1 MQRMPPALTVLL
13 VGGPTAVL
21 EYAGLR
27 LLTDPTF
34 DPPGDHEGGLRKL
47 TGPAVGADDVGAIDA
62 VLVSH
67 DQHAD
72 NLDPG
77 GRAYLADAART
88 LTTTAGA
95 ERLGGTAIGLEPWAS
110 VELERPAGD
119 AVTITA
125 VPALHGPE
133 GSEPITGPVIGF
145 VLQASDAPTLYVSGD
160 NASVDVVRSIAERL
174 GPIELA
180 VLFAGGVSLP
190 QRFDGATSRYP
201 RRPPP
206 RPPGYSAPAPSCPST
221 SRAGRTS
228 RRAPTTSARP
238 SRRRA
243 SPSASSCPT
252 RARPSAFEHSCRGF
266 AALWARERCAG
277 SYALKARRP

>member
-1 MQRMPPALTVLL
+1 MPSPASLTVLL

-34 DPPGDHEGGLRKL
+34 DPPGEHEGGLTKL
-47 TGPAVGADDVGAIDA
+47 TGPAIAADDIGAVDA

-72 NLDPG
+72 NLDPA

-95 ERLGGTAIGLEPWAS
+95 ARLGGTAIGLEPWAS

-119 AVTITA
+119 AVTVTA

-145 VLQASDAPTLYVSGD
+145 VLRASDAPTLYVSGD
-160 NASVDVVRSIAERL
+160 NASVDVVRAIAERL

-190 QRFDGATSRYP
+190 HRFDGAYLTL
-201 RRPPP
+201 
-206 RPPGYSAPAPSCPST
+206 SAQAAAEAAEVLDAHAVVPVHFEGWAHFT
-221 SRAGRTS
+221 QGADELRA
-228 RRAPTTSARP
+228 A
-238 SRRRA
+238 
-243 SPSASSCPT
+243 
-252 RARPSAFEHSCRGF
+252 F
-266 AALWARERCAG
+266 AAADIAERLVVPEPGEAV
-277 SYALKARRP
+277 SA